1 MKENKTIIIP
11 SYEESGKVKRT
22 AWNKLLS
29 RSKRKFKNVITQS
42 NSGVFNKIYRDES

>member
-11 SYEESGKVKRT
+11 PYEESGKIKRSS
-22 AWNKLLS
+22 WNKLFG

-42 NSGVFNKIYRDES
+42 NSGVFNKVYRDES